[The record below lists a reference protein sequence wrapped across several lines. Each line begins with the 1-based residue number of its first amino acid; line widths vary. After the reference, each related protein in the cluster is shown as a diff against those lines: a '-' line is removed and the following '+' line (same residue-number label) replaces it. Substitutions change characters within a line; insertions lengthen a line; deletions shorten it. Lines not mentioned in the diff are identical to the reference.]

1 VRVDKMTLAALELL
15 LRAARSPDCALQTVP
30 LWSMLATS
38 VDRLTARAE
47 RLAPQLA
54 ALGLDVSIEPSTAEI
69 GGGSAPLHPVASVAL
84 CLSPPFPGDFPT
96 EGSLARALRLGDP
109 VIVSRATHGHLWLD
123 LRTVLESQDDL
134 LVRAIAA
141 AFVPG

>member
-1 VRVDKMTLAALELL
+1 
-15 LRAARSPDCALQTVP
+15 
-30 LWSMLATS
+30 MLATS